1 MASSVDIVHKTET
14 MIHSLDEL
22 AILANQKIG
31 EVQHGF
37 VLGSFTHILG
47 KLSRN
52 TEDFA
57 TFPPMPPTHQKKSP
71 ILSLL
76 SPKKIPRQPLNKTKQ
91 LLKSKKNWFFGPE
104 TVKIDHIDHVTEVI
118 EADIT
123 Q

>member
-1 MASSVDIVHKTET
+1 
-14 MIHSLDEL
+14 
-22 AILANQKIG
+22 
-31 EVQHGF
+31 
-37 VLGSFTHILG
+37 
-47 KLSRN
+47 
-52 TEDFA
+52 
-57 TFPPMPPTHQKKSP
+57 MPPTHQKKSP